1 MSLAADVRVPAGA
14 GLAAQVA
21 RLRAAVETD
30 GVVVPGSPA
39 AAAPLRWLGR
49 QLGGE
54 CPLIATATT
63 ARTVAEAARQAVAA
77 ARAGA
82 DVVEVRADLLD
93 AGRVEAESAAAGVG
107 ERVGARLREDTGADV
122 RAAGARERAVPGVP
136 EVGTAG
142 VGELAA
148 AYVDAAAQVAA
159 SLDGAGVPT
168 PLLLTVRTAGEG
180 GGLAISDEDYAE
192 LLTRMLAGLTPGA
205 GTGDA
210 ARAGAQ
216 ADGLAG
222 LSGERSRVVA
232 LDVELGR
239 GCLSRL
245 CLVAAQAGVD
255 VVASAHF
262 FDRTPERSQIVEL
275 AAQMQRAG
283 AQVAKVAAM
292 PGQGS
297 ESADVL
303 TLLTA
308 TAQARAALHVPVITM
323 SMGQEGLVTRLAGGL
338 FGSALTFATAGGGAS
353 APGQPPIA
361 QVRAA
366 WRELLS
372 PDVAPVC
379 DTVRHPG

>member
-54 CPLIATATT
+54 RPLIATATT

-93 AGRVEAESAAAGVG
+93 AGRVEAESAAAG
-107 ERVGARLREDTGADV
+107 A
-122 RAAGARERAVPGVP
+122 
-136 EVGTAG
+136 
-142 VGELAA
+142 GELAA

-205 GTGDA
+205 GTADA
-210 ARAGAQ
+210 PRAGAQ
-216 ADGLAG
+216 ADGLTG

-232 LDVELGR
+232 LDVELGC

-262 FDRTPERSQIVEL
+262 FDRTPERSQIVGL